1 MRKPGW
7 SALVLSAGIA
17 ACANLIGGEAA
28 AQSYPNKPIRML
40 VGFAVGGAVDVTA
53 RIVAQKFSEQLG
65 QQVVVENRT
74 GAGGVIASDAVA
86 KAPPD
91 GYTLLM
97 LSISDTVLPALR
109 KLPYDLE
116 RDFSPVSLV
125 TVLPLILVV
134 HPSVP
139 ARNVSELI
147 ALTRA
152 RPGGLNFAS
161 SGIGS
166 SAHLAIEL
174 FNLMAK
180 VKFVH
185 VPYKGGA
192 ESALAVAS
200 GHVDLC
206 IASITAVLPIMNKV
220 RPLAVTSARRASS
233 MPAIPTIDEAG
244 LRGYDHYGWNGVIA
258 PAGVPKD
265 IIARLNAV
273 LAKAI
278 NTAEMKET
286 LDKQGVEPRTDTPEQ
301 FGAFIHDAIARNT
314 RLMRLAGARSE

>member
-206 IASITAVLPIMNKV
+206 IARITAVLPI
-220 RPLAVTSARRASS
+220 
-233 MPAIPTIDEAG
+233 
-244 LRGYDHYGWNGVIA
+244 
-258 PAGVPKD
+258 
-265 IIARLNAV
+265 
-273 LAKAI
+273 I
-278 NTAEMKET
+278 NT
-286 LDKQGVEPRTDTPEQ
+286 
-301 FGAFIHDAIARNT
+301 
-314 RLMRLAGARSE
+314 